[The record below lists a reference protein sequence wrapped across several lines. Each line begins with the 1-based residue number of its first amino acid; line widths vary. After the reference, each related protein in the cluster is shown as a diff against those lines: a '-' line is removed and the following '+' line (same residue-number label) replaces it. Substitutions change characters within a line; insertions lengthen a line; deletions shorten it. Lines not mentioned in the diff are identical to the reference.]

1 MQKCAAYIK
10 SRLNFVKEYDI
21 MLNIA
26 TKGGELMYRYKIE
39 ELKKWKESP
48 TRKPMI
54 IRGARQVGK
63 TWLMKE
69 FGKEFY
75 EKCAYINFDDNSRMN
90 KLFEEDFDLDR
101 IIQGL
106 KIESGVN
113 IEPENTLIIFDE
125 IQETPKALKALKYFC
140 ENAREYHIIS
150 AGSLLGVAIHE
161 GTSFPVG
168 KVDFMDLTPLSF
180 FEFLEALGE
189 NELLKLLKNNDFP
202 MIEVFDTKIKEYL
215 KLYYYVGGMPEV
227 VNAYATNKD
236 LKEVRKIQKELLAA
250 YEQDFSKHAPSN
262 IVPRIRQLWNNIP
275 TQLAKENKKFI
286 YGLIKE
292 GARAREYEIAL
303 SWLID
308 CGIVYQMNRV
318 NNCKVPLSAYQD
330 FNAFKLYLLDV
341 GLLAAMAEIDE
352 KTLLDGNEIFVEFK
366 GSLTEQYVLC
376 QLKQC
381 TDLNVFYWTADTG
394 TAEIDFI
401 TQIRGKNVPIE
412 VKASENLQA
421 KSLKTFV
428 QKYNTEINV
437 RTSMSNYRKEDW
449 LINVP
454 LYSIGNIEEITK
466 M

>member
-1 MQKCAAYIK
+1 M
-10 SRLNFVKEYDI
+10 KEYDI

-202 MIEVFDTKIKEYL
+202 MIEVFNTKIKEYL

-308 CGIVYQMNRV
+308 CGIVYQINRV

-401 TQIRGKNVPIE
+401 TQIRGNNVPIE
-412 VKASENLQA
+412 VKANENLQA